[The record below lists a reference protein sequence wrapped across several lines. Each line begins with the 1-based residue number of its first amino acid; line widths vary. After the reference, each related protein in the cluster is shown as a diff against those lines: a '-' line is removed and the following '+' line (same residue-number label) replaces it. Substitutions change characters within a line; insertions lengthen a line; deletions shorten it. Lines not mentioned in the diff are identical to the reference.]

1 MNINV
6 EKIITKNKNETKT
19 MVFIFYF
26 LFLFYFILFFAFFL
40 FFYILIIF
48 LVFVSED
55 FFKFWTDIDSKFIT
69 NYNPISKFKK
79 TQIFVWLALF
89 IGPC

>member
-55 FFKFWTDIDSKFIT
+55 FFHFGHISTQNLLQITTQLQNSRRHKF
-69 NYNPISKFKK
+69 
-79 TQIFVWLALF
+79 LF
-89 IGPC
+89 G

>member
-19 MVFIFYF
+19 MVFIFI
-26 LFLFYFILFFAFFL
+26 FYFILFFAFFL

-55 FFKFWTDIDSKFIT
+55 FFYFGHISTQNLLQITTQLQNSRRHKF
-69 NYNPISKFKK
+69 
-79 TQIFVWLALF
+79 LF
-89 IGPC
+89 G